1 VAKRLGFFWRHRRRV
16 VVLAALLWI
25 TALTVGQVLGG
36 GRLVVVPWLALG
48 PLAASLVV
56 PWVET
61 AVVAVAAV
69 TAVALLSASAH
80 DLASGLGV
88 VRVVGSAALAGFA
101 VFGARVRVQRERR
114 IRAMTQIATVAQT
127 AIQHPA
133 PAQVGGLAL
142 ASRYVSASADALV
155 GGDLFD
161 VVATDRGARII
172 VGDVRGKG
180 LPAVHIAA
188 SVLSA
193 FRHIAPLAGSGL
205 DEVARR
211 IEAAITPGLDLED
224 FVTAVLCDVRADGR
238 LDVVLCGHPAPL
250 KLVAGR
256 DPIAV
261 GRHESPPL
269 GLGVEVEIESAT
281 LRPAERLLLF
291 TDGLIEA
298 RGPDGRFFD
307 LPHEARSLAPHGP
320 ASVDALDRDLERL
333 LGRVRHHAGGIVHD
347 DLAVLLLQPLPR
359 LEPAVVH
366 SGSALAPPRGRL

>member
-1 VAKRLGFFWRHRRRV
+1 MRPPPVRPPVGRVPLSIGPPGVHGHGGDPSCTRPIPSSVVRSGDAADARPGPQRAGRRPGVVGDAARGEETSVAKRLGFFWRHRRRV

-211 IEAAITPGLDLED
+211 IEAAISPGL
-224 FVTAVLCDVRADGR
+224 
-238 LDVVLCGHPAPL
+238 
-250 KLVAGR
+250 
-256 DPIAV
+256 
-261 GRHESPPL
+261 
-269 GLGVEVEIESAT
+269 
-281 LRPAERLLLF
+281 
-291 TDGLIEA
+291 
-298 RGPDGRFFD
+298 
-307 LPHEARSLAPHGP
+307 
-320 ASVDALDRDLERL
+320 
-333 LGRVRHHAGGIVHD
+333 
-347 DLAVLLLQPLPR
+347 
-359 LEPAVVH
+359 
-366 SGSALAPPRGRL
+366 